1 MLSAM
6 LLEQNISMST
16 ANQQLFERAQWNMN
30 SYMDVLNKRVFGT
43 NALENVEHSRS
54 AQIAELLVF
63 LQNNLEKT
71 D

>member
-30 SYMDVLNKRVFGT
+30 SYIDVLNKRVFGT
-43 NALENVEHSRS
+43 KALENVEHSRAS
-54 AQIAELLVF
+54 QIEELLSF